1 MIDTLLRSK
10 QYQNKKNNHLIM
22 NYFRPPAWKMPCA
35 LLKTE
40 FSVNSKMAPKMAAK
54 LSDVK
59 SPQQHH
65 IS

>member
-1 MIDTLLRSK
+1 
-10 QYQNKKNNHLIM
+10 M

-59 SPQQHH
+59 SHQQHH